1 VAVSALEA
9 ETPPSGS
16 GGPGGARSTLAVPGR
31 SAEDAT
37 STAQRRLW
45 LASATLYLVLV
56 GGALLVAFPFLW
68 MVLTSFKSLQESN
81 AYPPSILPQVW
92 RWENYRETWT
102 LPPSTLGR
110 YLINS
115 TVIAAAGTGLQVVIA
130 TLAAFA
136 FARLRFP
143 GRNALFLLVLATTM
157 VPDEVRL
164 IPNFVTIRGFPLV
177 GGNDLTGNGG
187 TGFYDTYVGIILPGL
202 AGAFTIFLLRQ
213 AFMQV
218 PLDLWEAAQLD
229 GASSF
234 RFLTGVMVPLT
245 LPALL
250 TVTIFGLV
258 ARWNALLWPLLV
270 TRSESL
276 RPVQVAMTFYQTE
289 FVTNHGQLMAAS
301 VMVTLPIVVLYVL
314 VQRQFIEGI
323 AGTGIKG

>member
-1 VAVSALEA
+1 MSVGTSEVAVPALAA
-9 ETPPSGS
+9 ERSGS
-16 GGPGGARSTLAVPGR
+16 ATPETAANTAAR
-31 SAEDAT
+31 
-37 STAQRRLW
+37 RRPW
-45 LASATLYLVLV
+45 LASAALYAVLV

-68 MVLTSFKSLQESN
+68 MVLTSFKSVQESN
-81 AYPPSILPQVW
+81 AYPPAVLPQVW
-92 RWENYRETWT
+92 RWQNYGEAWLT
-102 LPPSTLGR
+102 PPSTLGR

-115 TVIAAAGTGLQVVIA
+115 TVIAVAGTGIQVLIA
-130 TLAAFA
+130 TLAAYA

-157 VPDEVRL
+157 VPGEVTL
-164 IPNFVTIRGFPLV
+164 IPNFMTIRGFPLV
-177 GGNDLTGNGG
+177 GGNDLTGSGG

-218 PLDLWEAAQLD
+218 PSDLWEAAQLD

-258 ARWNALLWPLLV
+258 ARWNALLWPLLI

-301 VMVTLPIVVLYVL
+301 VVVTLPIVLLYVL
-314 VQRQFIEGI
+314 VQRQFIEGV

>member
-1 VAVSALEA
+1 MSSETAVSPLVA
-9 ETPPSGS
+9 ERETMAPPATPAATAKRTRRPWGS
-16 GGPGGARSTLAVPGR
+16 RAA
-31 SAEDAT
+31 
-37 STAQRRLW
+37 
-45 LASATLYLVLV
+45 LYLVLG

-68 MVLTSFKSLQESN
+68 MVLTSFKSLHESN
-81 AYPPSILPQVW
+81 AYPPSLLPQTW
-92 RWENYRETWT
+92 RWENYTEAWFT
-102 LPPSTLGR
+102 PPSTLGR
-110 YLINS
+110 YLLNS
-115 TVIAAAGTGLQVVIA
+115 TVIAVAGTGIQVLIA

-157 VPDEVRL
+157 VPGEVTL
-164 IPNFVTIRGFPLV
+164 IPNFVTIRGFPLA
-177 GGNDLTGNGG
+177 GGNDLTGSGG
-187 TGFYDTYVGIILPGL
+187 SGFYDTYVGIILPGL

-218 PLDLWEAAQLD
+218 PIDLWEAAQLD
-229 GASSF
+229 GASSL

-314 VQRQFIEGI
+314 VQRQFIEGV
-323 AGTGIKG
+323 AGTGLKG

>member
-1 VAVSALEA
+1 MTAGPSEVAVTTLNTERRALAPRGEV
-9 ETPPSGS
+9 G
-16 GGPGGARSTLAVPGR
+16 
-31 SAEDAT
+31 EDAGAP
-37 STAQRRLW
+37 AQRRPW
-45 LASATLYLVLV
+45 LASVALYAVLA

-81 AYPPSILPQVW
+81 AYPPSVLPQDW
-92 RWENYRETWT
+92 RWQNYAEAWT
-102 LPPSTLGR
+102 TPPSTLGR

-115 TVIAAAGTGLQVVIA
+115 TVIAVVGTGAQVLIA

-164 IPNFVTIRGFPLV
+164 IPNFVTIRGFPLA
-177 GGNDLTGNGG
+177 GGNDLSGVGG

-218 PLDLWEAAQLD
+218 PVDLWEAAQLD

-234 RFLTGVMVPLT
+234 RFLIGVMLPLT

-258 ARWNALLWPLLV
+258 ARWNALLWPLLI

-301 VMVTLPIVVLYVL
+301 VMVTLPIVLLYVL
-314 VQRQFIEGI
+314 VQRQFIEGV
-323 AGTGIKG
+323 AGTGLKG

>member
-1 VAVSALEA
+1 MSAGTTEMTASAYAA
-9 ETPPSGS
+9 EQRALATR
-16 GGPGGARSTLAVPGR
+16 GGA
-31 SAEDAT
+31 AERAEG
-37 STAQRRLW
+37 ARRPW
-45 LASATLYLVLV
+45 LASAALYVVLV
-56 GGALLVAFPFLW
+56 GGAVLIAFPFLW
-68 MVLTSFKSLQESN
+68 MVLTSFKSVQESN

-92 RWENYRETWT
+92 RWQNYAAAWT
-102 LPPSTLGR
+102 TPPSTLGR
-110 YLINS
+110 YLLNS
-115 TVIAAAGTGLQVVIA
+115 AVIAIAGTGIQVVIA

-177 GGNDLTGNGG
+177 GGNDLTGSGG

-213 AFMQV
+213 AFTQV
-218 PLDLWEAAQLD
+218 PGDLWEAAQLD
-229 GASSF
+229 GATSF
-234 RFLTGVMVPLT
+234 GFLTTVMVPLT

-258 ARWNALLWPLLV
+258 ARWNALLWPLLI

-289 FVTNHGQLMAAS
+289 FVTDHGQMMAAS
-301 VMVTLPIVVLYVL
+301 VMATLPIVVLYVL
-314 VQRQFIEGI
+314 VQRQFIEGV

>member
-1 VAVSALEA
+1 MAAPAIGATRGDLTAPVAAARVESA
-9 ETPPSGS
+9 
-16 GGPGGARSTLAVPGR
+16 
-31 SAEDAT
+31 
-37 STAQRRLW
+37 RRRPW
-45 LASATLYLVLV
+45 LASAALYGVLV
-56 GGALLVAFPFLW
+56 GGALVVAFPFLW
-68 MVLTSFKSLQESN
+68 MVLTSFKSVQESN
-81 AYPPSILPQVW
+81 AYPPSLLPQVW
-92 RWENYRETWT
+92 RGENYGEAWFT
-102 LPPSTLGR
+102 PPSTLGR
-110 YLINS
+110 YLLNS
-115 TVIAAAGTGLQVVIA
+115 AAIAIAGTGVQVFIA
-130 TLAAFA
+130 TLAAYA

-164 IPNFVTIRGFPLV
+164 IPNFMTIRGFPLA
-177 GGNDLTGNGG
+177 GGNDLTGSGG
-187 TGFYDTYVGIILPGL
+187 SGFYDTYLGIILPGL

-218 PLDLWEAAQLD
+218 PGDLWEAAQLD
-229 GASSF
+229 GATSL

-258 ARWNALLWPLLV
+258 ARWNALLWPLLI

-289 FVTNHGQLMAAS
+289 FVTDHGQMMAAS

-314 VQRQFIEGI
+314 VQRQFIEGV

>member
-1 VAVSALEA
+1 MSM
-9 ETPPSGS
+9 
-16 GGPGGARSTLAVPGR
+16 
-31 SAEDAT
+31 SAEAAVQPIGAERGALASREAAAAPT
-37 STAQRRLW
+37 ESAVHRPW
-45 LASATLYLVLV
+45 LASVALYTVLV
-56 GGALLVAFPFLW
+56 GGALVIAFPFLW
-68 MVLTSFKSLQESN
+68 MVLTSFKSIPESN
-81 AYPPSILPQVW
+81 AYPPALLPQVW
-92 RWENYRETWT
+92 RWQNYGEAWST
-102 LPPSTLGR
+102 PPSTLGR
-110 YLINS
+110 YLLNS
-115 TVIAAAGTGLQVVIA
+115 TVIAVAGTAIQVLIA

-164 IPNFVTIRGFPLV
+164 IPNFVTIRSFPLA
-177 GGNDLTGNGG
+177 GGNNLTGSGG
-187 TGFYDTYVGIILPGL
+187 TGFYDTYLGIILPGL

-218 PLDLWEAAQLD
+218 PVDLWEAAQLD
-229 GASSF
+229 GASSL
-234 RFLTGVMVPLT
+234 RFLTGIMLPLT

-258 ARWNALLWPLLV
+258 ARWNALLWPLLI

-314 VQRQFIEGI
+314 VQRQFIEGV
-323 AGTGIKG
+323 AGTGLKG

>member
-1 VAVSALEA
+1 MATEAAVTTLAA
-9 ETPPSGS
+9 EQTPPA
-16 GGPGGARSTLAVPGR
+16 ARSAPSET
-31 SAEDAT
+31 SA
-37 STAQRRLW
+37 AQRRPW
-45 LASATLYLVLV
+45 TASAALYVVLV
-56 GGALLVAFPFLW
+56 GGALVVAFPFLW
-68 MVLTSFKSLQESN
+68 MVLTSFKSVQESN
-81 AYPPSILPQVW
+81 AYPPSLLPRDW
-92 RWENYRETWT
+92 LWENYSAAWT
-102 LPPSTLGR
+102 TPPSTLGR
-110 YLINS
+110 YLLNS
-115 TVIAAAGTGLQVVIA
+115 TIIAVAGTGIQVTIA
-130 TLAAFA
+130 TLAAYA

-157 VPDEVRL
+157 VPGEVTL
-164 IPNFVTIRGFPLV
+164 IPNFMTIRGFPLA
-177 GGNDLTGNGG
+177 GGNDLTGAGG

-229 GASSF
+229 GAGSF

-245 LPALL
+245 LPAIL

-289 FVTNHGQLMAAS
+289 FVTKHGQMMAAS
-301 VMVTLPIVVLYVL
+301 VMVTLPIIVLYIL
-314 VQRQFIEGI
+314 VQRQFIEGV